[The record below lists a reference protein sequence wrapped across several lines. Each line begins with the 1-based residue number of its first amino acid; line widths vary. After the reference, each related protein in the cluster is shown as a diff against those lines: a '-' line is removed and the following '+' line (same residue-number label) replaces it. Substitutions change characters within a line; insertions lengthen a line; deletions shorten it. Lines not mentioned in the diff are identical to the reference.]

1 MLQIIPKMEN
11 EEKYKFAINLY
22 NELQNKGIN
31 VIIDDREKVTMGAKI
46 KDSKILGTPYIAVI
60 GDKQEGEYIELEDTK
75 TGESQKVT
83 IEELVEILK

>member
-11 EEKYKFAINLY
+11 EEKYQFAMNLY

-75 TGESQKVT
+75 TGECKKLT